1 MSIEI
6 KKSVKPVDYSDALSF
21 LEKRV
26 EKIIRKQEK
35 ELIWILEHKSIYTE
49 GTNSSKND
57 ILDKSIN
64 TTKSSRGGKITWH
77 GPGQLICYFVIDL
90 NKRKKDIRK
99 FIHIIE
105 KSIIDSLK
113 EIGINSSSDRKN
125 VGVWVESNNETKKIA
140 AIGFKIKKWVAYHGF
155 SLNINNDLSNY
166 ESIIPC
172 GIKNKGV
179 TNIKELNIK
188 KYSKISEI
196 IIQKLIVNLKV

>member
-6 KKSVKPVDYSDALSF
+6 KKSIKPVDYLDAVSF

-125 VGVWVESNNETKKIA
+125 VGVWVQSNNETKKIA

-155 SLNINNDLSNY
+155 SLNINNDLSYY

>member
-6 KKSVKPVDYSDALSF
+6 KKSVKPVDYSDAVSF

-26 EKIIRKQEK
+26 EKIIKKQEK

-49 GTNSSKND
+49 GTSSSKND

-99 FIHIIE
+99 FIYIIE